1 MILNP
6 NVKAPNGIIHV
17 INAVLLP
24 PPAQPNLVELL
35 QNDGRFTTLLTA
47 LQLTGLDAVVA
58 ASDALTIFAPT
69 DAAFDALPDG
79 TVEALIADPDALK
92 NVLLY
97 HVVGGD
103 KSAKQLLRE
112 RRVETLQGSNVWV
125 YNWWGRVYVNRSLVI
140 DADLEASNGRVHAIK
155 SVLLPPTH

>member
-1 MILNP
+1 
-6 NVKAPNGIIHV
+6 
-17 INAVLLP
+17 
-24 PPAQPNLVELL
+24 
-35 QNDGRFTTLLTA
+35 
-47 LQLTGLDAVVA
+47 
-58 ASDALTIFAPT
+58 
-69 DAAFDALPDG
+69 
-79 TVEALIADPDALK
+79 
-92 NVLLY
+92 
-97 HVVGGD
+97 VVGGD